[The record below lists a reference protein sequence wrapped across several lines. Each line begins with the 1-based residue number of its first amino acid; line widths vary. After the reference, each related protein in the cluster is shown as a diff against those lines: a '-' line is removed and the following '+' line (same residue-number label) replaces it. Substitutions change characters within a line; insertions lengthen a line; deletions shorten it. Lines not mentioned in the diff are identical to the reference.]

1 METRPVSFRL
11 EADFLGRLDRLG
23 QALATPGTPARS
35 RTDVLREAVAR
46 LEKNLEKSL
55 KKQGARIDS
64 VDTRE

>member
-35 RTDVLREAVAR
+35 RTDV
-46 LEKNLEKSL
+46 
-55 KKQGARIDS
+55 QGARIDS